1 MRRKF
6 ILGRA
11 SGSAR
16 GGARH
21 RHHRRRRPPT
31 RREAGRPPAIANV
44 GLAEAAGY
52 EEFLDCFDSEA
63 GGMGQHFVNF
73 GLLDTTVQRQ
83 KPEAMVYQVD
93 ESQLRLVA
101 VEYLVPIADWTEDH
115 PPRLFGRHFHP
126 NEELGV
132 YVLHAWIFKRNP
144 AGLFTDYNPNVPA
157 CP

>member
-1 MRRKF
+1 MRRRF
-6 ILGRA
+6 ILGALLALLVLVPATATIAADGPLADVKRA
-11 SGSAR
+11 TAR
-16 GGARH
+16 F
-21 RHHRRRRPPT
+21 
-31 RREAGRPPAIANV
+31 ANV
-44 GLAEAAGY
+44 ALAEAAGY

-63 GGMGQHFVNF
+63 GGMGQHYVNF

-93 ESQLRLVA
+93 GSRLRLVA